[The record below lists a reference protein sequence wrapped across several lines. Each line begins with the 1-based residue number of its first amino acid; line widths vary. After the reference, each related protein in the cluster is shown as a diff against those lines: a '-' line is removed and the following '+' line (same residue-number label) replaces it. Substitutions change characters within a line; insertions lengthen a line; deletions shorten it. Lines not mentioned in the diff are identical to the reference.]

1 MASELKE
8 QQGEKNGASESKQI
22 DEYQEQQLP
31 QIIFDSFLINFEYF
45 IVLLG
50 SSDIVS
56 ILFHILFVAYLLT

>member
-50 SSDIVS
+50 SSDITIIEKAS
-56 ILFHILFVAYLLT
+56 